1 MTAALHTSIAPTI
14 PSAPGTLRRVHMVAA
29 GAFAALA
36 GLFLTSGAIANTAS
50 PSITGVWNTGQ
61 EDGTVEIYRCGAA
74 YCGKIVD
81 AATLRRDPNLRD
93 IYNRDPQLRD
103 RRLKGLVVLHGFAGG
118 PTQFR
123 GGPLYDPATGHKA
136 TRGELKLLPTGKL
149 EVKGCVSIFCRTK
162 IWTRVN

>member
-1 MTAALHTSIAPTI
+1 MSIALTQRLAVIRPWRLAAAALFT
-14 PSAPGTLRRVHMVAA
+14 TLAVLCLPH
-29 GAFAALA
+29 AALA
-36 GLFLTSGAIANTAS
+36 NSGGS
-50 PSITGVWNTGQ
+50 SITGIWHTGQ

-74 YCGKIVD
+74 YCGKIAD

-93 IYNRDPQLRD
+93 IHNREPQLRD
-103 RRLKGLVVLHGFAGG
+103 RRLRGLVVLHNFAGG
-118 PTQFR
+118 PTQFK
-123 GGPLYDPATGHKA
+123 GGPLYDPATGDKA